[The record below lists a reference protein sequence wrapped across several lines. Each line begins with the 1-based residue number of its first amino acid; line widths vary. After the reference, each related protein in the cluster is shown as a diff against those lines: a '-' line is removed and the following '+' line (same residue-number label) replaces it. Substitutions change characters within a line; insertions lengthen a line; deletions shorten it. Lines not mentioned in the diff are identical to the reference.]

1 MLLAIPD
8 HTTYVEPFAGGAQV
22 FFHKPRSK
30 VEVLNDLDSEIVNF
44 LRVCQRHPQE
54 LSRILRWQ
62 PASRRLFEWHQ
73 QQSPDVL
80 TDIERAARFFYLQK
94 NTWGGKRTR
103 QNFHFAVIRLAFERH
118 STLVRW
124 LPEKDLAGLSLGLV
138 PDSYLEYEVGGLTYC
153 AFVEYDRGT
162 ETLGRIERKVR
173 AYLDLARSGRFE
185 RTFKRRFFR
194 LCLVTDSAGRLATV
208 SKATARI
215 TDRMMRLTTLPELSH
230 HGPLM
235 SIWRRPGASA
245 SESLTGS

>member
-1 MLLAIPD
+1 MTGRSLAFTERDRAVVREVTRFGVMSRDQLMRLKFFSSKTRANDRLKRLVDDGYLAARRQPLPVGGPRCVYLPGRLLADGRDIRRR
-8 HTTYVEPFAGGAQV
+8 FADV
-22 FFHKPRSK
+22 S
-30 VEVLNDLDSEIVNF
+30 DLFIT
-44 LRVCQRHPQE
+44 
-54 LSRILRWQ
+54 
-62 PASRRLFEWHQ
+62 HQ
-73 QQSPDVL
+73 LGLVD
-80 TDIERAARFFYLQK
+80 
-94 NTWGGKRTR
+94 
-103 QNFHFAVIRLAFERH
+103 IRLAFERH

-138 PDSYLEYEVGGLTYC
+138 PDSYLEYEVGGLIYC

-173 AYLDLARSGRFE
+173 AYLDLGRSGRFE

-245 SESLTGS
+245 SESLIGS